1 MAEAKAAVEA
11 ASGLPAARQAVLFA
25 GEELSDERT
34 LASYAVGEYGQDV
47 SLGVQLRPAPLAVFI
62 GSACGHSLRCV
73 RLDPAEEVGLLP
85 GLLVAEGLATEAT
98 FFEGCELVV
107 QYSDGRALGL
117 PGGALGMD
125 ATLGELQEAIEQAG
139 TPAAEQR
146 LLFRG
151 RHDGHLSAFVAAT
164 CDMEEEVA
172 AGSVA
177 PPPPPPL
184 AVKHGEGNYREVCAA
199 LCLLDTDEAVAS

>member
-85 GLLVAEGLATEAT
+85 GLLVAAH
-98 FFEGCELVV
+98 CC
-107 QYSDGRALGL
+107 SS
-117 PGGALGMD
+117 
-125 ATLGELQEAIEQAG
+125 
-139 TPAAEQR
+139 
-146 LLFRG
+146 LL
-151 RHDGHLSAFVAAT
+151 SVAAR
-164 CDMEEEVA
+164 CSSLPIVV
-172 AGSVA
+172 G
-177 PPPPPPL
+177 
-184 AVKHGEGNYREVCAA
+184 HC
-199 LCLLDTDEAVAS
+199 